1 MPSIHGHE
9 VLSMM
14 IKSGEVYTRES
25 LIEAIRVKFGENT
38 RFHTCSKSMM
48 TAIELVEFLESKGKF
63 IPENNG
69 FTTHKNKI
77 CHH

>member
-14 IKSGEVYTRES
+14 IESGEVYTRES
-25 LIEAIRVKFGENT
+25 LITAIQEKFGENA
-38 RFHTCSKSMM
+38 RFHTCSQSMM
-48 TAIELVEFLESKGKF
+48 TAFELVEFLEGKGKF
-63 IPENNG
+63 IPATNG